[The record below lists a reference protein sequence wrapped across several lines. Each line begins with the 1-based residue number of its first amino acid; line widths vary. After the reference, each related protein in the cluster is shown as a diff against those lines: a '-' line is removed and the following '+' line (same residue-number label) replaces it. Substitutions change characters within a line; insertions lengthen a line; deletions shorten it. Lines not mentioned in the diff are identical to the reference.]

1 MDIKEIKKLFFTY
14 RNGLIADT
22 LRKAGMD
29 YKIIF
34 GLNVPQLSD
43 ISRRINEDREK
54 LAEELWNDSEVRES
68 RLLACWLFNP
78 DTVGEGKAEELM
90 KSVKTREEADILAF
104 KLLRYLPFAKSLISE
119 TDTDSDNTL
128 YGYAVEALKRNL
140 E

>member
-1 MDIKEIKKLFFTY
+1 MDIKEIKKFFFTY
-14 RNGLIADT
+14 RNGMIADT

-78 DTVGEGKAEELM
+78 ENVSEERAM
-90 KSVKTREEADILAF
+90 EMMHSVKTREEADILAF

-119 TDTDSDNTL
+119 RDTDSDNTL

>member
-1 MDIKEIKKLFFTY
+1 MDIKEIKKFFFTY
-14 RNGLIADT
+14 RNGMIADT

-78 DTVGEGKAEELM
+78 ENVSEERAM
-90 KSVKTREEADILAF
+90 EMMHSVKTREEADILAF

>member
-1 MDIKEIKKLFFTY
+1 MDIKEIKNFFFTY
-14 RNGLIADT
+14 RNGMIADT

-78 DTVGEGKAEELM
+78 DTVCEGKAEELM

-119 TDTDSDNTL
+119 ADTDSDNTL

>member
-1 MDIKEIKKLFFTY
+1 MDIKEIKKFFFTY
-14 RNGLIADT
+14 RNGMIADT

-78 DTVGEGKAEELM
+78 ENVSEERAM
-90 KSVKTREEADILAF
+90 EMMHSVKTHEEADILAF

>member
-78 DTVGEGKAEELM
+78 ENVSEERAM
-90 KSVKTREEADILAF
+90 EMMHSVRTREEADILAF
-104 KLLRYLPFAKSLISE
+104 RLLRYLPFAKSLISE